1 MIGPI
6 CARIPEPSGYAVPAG
21 TSFPRIAELFLFV
34 RKSRNS
40 YQNYGVEAVELF
52 QCVSQMRTK
61 PVERRPFSRPLPL

>member
-52 QCVSQMRTK
+52 QCGSESSLSNGALQ
-61 PVERRPFSRPLPL
+61 PPLPL